1 MTNLT
6 KLGRS
11 GKKTDEPIMPLK
23 NNMVALRRGVFN
35 VTRKLIGIEKLDPAT
50 PGYRVNLRCIV
61 QWIAREMRLHG
72 QIPKELV
79 LNLKVDGRPFFGK
92 SQVSVGVVPVDFH
105 RSTQSAK
112 SVYTLAIA
120 NCDEERKDLK
130 ILFSSLNA
138 EKDTLKRDGII
149 VDGIKYDV
157 SFKITLDY
165 KGLTLLLAKAEDDKF
180 QLGGRGL
187 NVEFCIFCEAVRAC
201 DCDLGIHE
209 LCLEHFVNTKANIG
223 GFKGIRDD
231 LTCILDEDISSMCLC
246 ALHCEMRNTEQI
258 LKSVGLMAY
267 KIGSLDECNN
277 KLKEYGP
284 ENVRGDRIKT
294 KLKSGQTTAVERNNM
309 SISSFSGSTERQM
322 LEDIKDIVKESLPQE
337 KLVAHFKP
345 IDAAKNCILNKLIFC
360 KVRQKY
366 YSEMLDS
373 KVFVRDF
380 GTKLE
385 EIPLSGSVVADEIN
399 ELQKSW
405 ESKGLEIEA
414 KFKEVYGPVAVKRR
428 RRGMKAAVENEEL
441 SLFAAEITKE
451 FMTKVCTSWKE
462 IAEIMRKKEYAPEE
476 EHFIDS
482 FDLKCKE
489 WGFLLCEMFGKGLG
503 TGDYG
508 HLTVE
513 HAPMLMRVHRSFRRF
528 SNQGFE
534 ASHKLQRQLY
544 LKATSHDSKG
554 YTTSLDQIL
563 THLYTETLLEL
574 RLSFREALHCASE
587 DDQLPLLD
595 YSHSDWDKILDVP
608 QHLNDKESKFNCTID
623 EENEVTP

>member
-1 MTNLT
+1 MCSFVLLQQGGYTN
-6 KLGRS
+6 
-11 GKKTDEPIMPLK
+11 E
-23 NNMVALRRGVFN
+23 
-35 VTRKLIGIEKLDPAT
+35 
-50 PGYRVNLRCIV
+50 V
-61 QWIAREMRLHG
+61 Q
-72 QIPKELV
+72 QI
-79 LNLKVDGRPFFGK
+79 FFGK

-223 GFKGIRDD
+223 G
-231 LTCILDEDISSMCLC
+231 
-246 ALHCEMRNTEQI
+246 
-258 LKSVGLMAY
+258 
-267 KIGSLDECNN
+267 
-277 KLKEYGP
+277 
-284 ENVRGDRIKT
+284 
-294 KLKSGQTTAVERNNM
+294 
-309 SISSFSGSTERQM
+309 TERQM

-489 WGFLLCEMFGKGLG
+489 WGFLLCEMFGKSLG

-587 DDQLPLLD
+587 GKPFFYRGCGWAKKNVTWTEEDKEWMFEMDKLLSDLFGPDSCQYEYTEEKNCVLKDDQLPLLD

-623 EENEVTP
+623 EENEVTPASFLLQPACESRQGCQRRPGLGIKYTGSICE